1 MKRRTSAARS
11 GDGPPP
17 PPVVPWRVPP
27 MGSLGDAWDAVVV
40 LPEAPKAGTAA
51 PTPRKKRYRPGTMDV
66 VFKDWAPSL
75 HLAVIVAWVLL
86 ALALLSTGPAYPMMP
101 YFAMGGF
108 LAAAV
113 ATFLLRTHHRENS
126 GEKAAWVAIALS
138 LVLLALDAAAP
149 ARGIWAA
156 HFTRVPTRPMAP
168 MTFEAGIDRTL
179 ADMELVGKIAQ
190 CADVILGRSVVAE
203 GREGVNS
210 RLGGDSSYFRISTM
224 ARYDPE
230 SISPIEESYVFY
242 TPQNLP
248 KDPFADHPD
257 AVYGVYMT
265 NHWIIVT
272 SAGPDRT
279 WQLNPRYP
287 VEDEEI
293 EDPWEVLKDF
303 AYQPASGPTG
313 NGDLIVVLPRR
324 VDSMEEVTLFTVE
337 PCEEVRY
344 LLLNRG
350 VR

>member
-40 LPEAPKAGTAA
+40 LPEAPKAGAAA
-51 PTPRKKRYRPGTMDV
+51 PTPRKKRYRAGTMDV

-75 HLAVIVAWVLL
+75 HLAVIAAWVLL
-86 ALALLSTGPAYPMMP
+86 AMALLSTGPAYPLMP
-101 YFAMGGF
+101 YLAMGGF

-210 RLGGDSSYFRISTM
+210 RLGGDSSYFRISTL

-230 SISPIEESYVFY
+230 ALSPLEETYVFY

-265 NHWIIVT
+265 HHSVIVT
-272 SAGPDRT
+272 SAGPDGI
-279 WQLNPRYP
+279 WQINPRFP
-287 VEDEEI
+287 VDDDTI
-293 EDPWEVLKDF
+293 EDPWEVLRD
-303 AYQPASGPTG
+303 YQYQAGSGPMG
-313 NGDLIVVLPRR
+313 SGDLIVVLPRR
-324 VDSMEEVTLFTVE
+324 QDVFGQVPVFIVD
-337 PCEEVRY
+337 PCEEVRNT
-344 LLLNRG
+344 LDPGGR
-350 VR
+350 R